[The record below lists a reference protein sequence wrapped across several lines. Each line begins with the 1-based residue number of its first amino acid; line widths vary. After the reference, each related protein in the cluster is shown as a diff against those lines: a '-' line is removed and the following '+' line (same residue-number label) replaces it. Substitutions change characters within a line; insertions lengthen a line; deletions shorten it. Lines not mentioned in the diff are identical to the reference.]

1 VTVLESRQIET
12 VVEFAEAL
20 TALRQAAGMSIR
32 ELSRRTD
39 IPSATLGG
47 YFSGRHLPTANQAQ
61 VLLDVLMAMG
71 VDDPDVHAD
80 WVEALMRV
88 RRESTVRRDHE
99 AAPYL
104 GLQSFGETEAEHFF
118 GRGRVVDELRA
129 LLDQQWERPEGQALL
144 LLIGASGSGKT
155 SLLRAGLIPSLRD
168 GQTPRTVVATMVPG
182 SAPQVALTVALSELD
197 VSKHHPGQHDPGE
210 RRVLVVDQ
218 FEEVFAPTIDAT
230 DRSAF
235 LERLVDLAA
244 PEPSGGAARVQ
255 VLIAVR
261 ADFFGATSSEPLL
274 LPALQTSQYLL
285 GPMTAAELEEAIRR
299 PAESVGVTVEPALVD
314 LVLASLRPRSG
325 SGAHEPGALPL
336 MSHALL
342 STWRHRQRGPLTAA
356 DYVAVGGLR
365 GAVQQTAE
373 ACYTELDAHERDVAR
388 WLFGLLIHVADDWFV
403 TRRRR
408 PLRDF
413 TGPHAPFDN
422 RARTVIETF
431 VGRRLLTVT
440 DTTVEFSHEALLD
453 AWPRL
458 RQWVQ
463 EDSDRLLLHQR
474 ISDAT
479 HTWIGDGRDPAD
491 LMRGAPLAAAA
502 AALDSTTPGALRL
515 TADESDFVAS
525 SLAEQHRIE
534 VTERQR
540 SRRLRSLLVLTSSL
554 AVVAGVAAVEAMRRP
569 LRRER
574 P

>member
-1 VTVLESRQIET
+1 MTALDSRHIET
-12 VVEFAEAL
+12 VGEFAEAL
-20 TALRQAAGMSIR
+20 TEARQAAGLSIR

-47 YFSGRHLPTANQAQ
+47 YFSGRHLPTVNQAQ
-61 VLLDVLMAMG
+61 VLLDVLTVMG
-71 VDDPDVHAD
+71 IDDPDVHAD

-104 GLQSFGETEAEHFF
+104 GLESFGETEAERFF
-118 GRGRVVDELRA
+118 GRTRVVEELRA
-129 LLDQQWERPEGQALL
+129 LLDQQWGRPEGQALL

-168 GQTPRTVVATMVPG
+168 GQTPHTVVAMMVPG
-182 SAPQVALTVALSELD
+182 SDPEVALTAALSELD
-197 VSKHHPGQHDPGE
+197 LSRHDPGE
-210 RRVLVVDQ
+210 RRVLLVDQ
-218 FEEVFAPTIDAT
+218 FEEVFAPDIDAA
-230 DRSAF
+230 DRRAF
-235 LERLVDLAA
+235 LERLVDLAR
-244 PEPSGGAARVQ
+244 PEPSDGSARVQ

-325 SGAHEPGALPL
+325 AGAHEPGALPL

-342 STWRHRQRGPLTAA
+342 SAWRHRQRGPLTAA

-373 ACYTELDAHERDVAR
+373 ACYTELDAHEQEVAR

-408 PLRDF
+408 PLHDF

-431 VGRRLLTVT
+431 VRRRLLTVT

-463 EDSDRLLLHQR
+463 GDSDRLLLHQR

-479 HTWIGDGRDPAD
+479 RTWIGDGRDPAD

-502 AALDSTTPGALRL
+502 AALDSTTAGALHL

-525 SLAEQHRIE
+525 SLAEQRRVEIS
-534 VTERQR
+534 ERQR
-540 SRRLRSLLVLTSSL
+540 SRRLRNLLVLTSTL
-554 AVVAGVAAVEAMRRP
+554 AVVAGVAAVEALRRP
-569 LRRER
+569 WRRE
-574 P
+574 PL